1 MNQKWKN
8 MKPGKYETK
17 STKLI
22 MKNMKQ
28 KKESVIRKIQD
39 RKVLH
44 VKQTKTRR
52 KEHNKP

>member
-8 MKPGKYETK
+8 MKPRKYETK

-44 VKQTKTRR
+44 TKQTKTR
-52 KEHNKP
+52 